1 MKYFIASLVAI
12 ATLIYA
18 ASAGDSFFSADGKTV
33 TFIPLTQA
41 GILWRMDVASG
52 KLKELPLPPVL
63 KESQVTGLARGADG
77 EALFLANN
85 AVWVMTTK
93 GATIEGAVKKV
104 CETGSVKEASD
115 LFVAV
120 KRGTPISDWMFI
132 KGSSKDG
139 GMLFAR
145 KPKQME
151 FGEVF
156 CRRVRD
162 VSSGCFSDDGR
173 FFFTDNLDVWEGG
186 FVAEDDPN
194 MRMATLVGART
205 APIALQNTDIAN
217 AGSLGVSHVSAAG
230 QWIYAGLSGRH
241 MGAIMR
247 VPISKKPLYS
257 DGSGE
262 LPKPKAH
269 LDAMHAALQKTEV
282 LVSYTDRI
290 TAFCACEAAGNA
302 NVFYRGE
309 RGELSLW
316 TDTGETKQLGKE
328 PLE

>member
-1 MKYFIASLVAI
+1 
-12 ATLIYA
+12 
-18 ASAGDSFFSADGKTV
+18 
-33 TFIPLTQA
+33 
-41 GILWRMDVASG
+41 
-52 KLKELPLPPVL
+52 
-63 KESQVTGLARGADG
+63 
-77 EALFLANN
+77 
-85 AVWVMTTK
+85 VWVMT
-93 GATIEGAVKKV
+93 AEGVVKKV
-104 CETGSVKEASD
+104 CDTGSVKEASD

-132 KGSSKDG
+132 KGSSKEG
-139 GMLFAR
+139 GTIFAR
-145 KPKQME
+145 KPKQKE

-162 VSSGCFSDDGR
+162 VSSGCFGDDGR

-194 MRMATLVGART
+194 MRMATLVGARI
-205 APIALQNTDIAN
+205 APIALQNTDIVN
-217 AGSLGVSHVSAAG
+217 AGSLSVSHVSAAG

-257 DGSGE
+257 DSSGD
-262 LPKPKAH
+262 LPKPKEH
-269 LDAMHAALQKTEV
+269 LNAMHAALQKTEV

-290 TAFCACEAAGNA
+290 TAFCACETGDHSK
-302 NVFYRGE
+302 VFYRGE

-316 TDTGETKQLGKE
+316 TDTGERKQLEKE